1 MSYTKEKPRADQIVF
16 GFHKI
21 VGGVLSVML
30 GLWATLAS
38 ASQVILQLPPDAQG
52 LDGHLRAASLSIETA
67 AQDDATPQDIM
78 AAARADYGRLTAAL
92 YQVGHYSGVISI
104 LVDGREAASISPLA
118 EARAVSQIVI
128 QVAPGPL
135 FTFAE
140 ATVTPL
146 APNTEL
152 PEDFAAGRPAFSG
165 FIGDAAR
172 ASVLSWREAG
182 HAKADIRDQGLT
194 ANHRNAQLS
203 ARITIDPGPR
213 LRFGNLIVTNP
224 GNVRPERVVEI
235 AGLPT
240 GEVYSPEDLQRASQ
254 RLRRT
259 GAFSSVVLEDAET
272 IRPVNTLD
280 VNATLADA
288 PPRRIGFGAELSSLE
303 GLTLSGFW
311 LHRNLFGGAERLRLD
326 AEVAGIG
333 GESGG
338 IDYSVGFRYD
348 RPATFTPDTS
358 LFFSGRLEQLD
369 EPDFR
374 ERSGRI
380 GGGVAH
386 IFSDKLDGEL
396 GIAYQFTDI
405 RDAFGS
411 RELSHILL
419 PSRLTYDSRDVE
431 LNATEGAIA
440 EVEFMPFVGLD
451 NDAAGARIFLDVR
464 SYVSLTEDNRFVF
477 ATRGQIGSV
486 AGARAFEVP
495 PGLLFFSGGAGTV
508 RGQDF
513 KSLGIP
519 FLPGLQIGGRSFA
532 AISAELRAN
541 ITGPWGAVGFVDY
554 AKVSRGSVF
563 DGFTDDHAGAGFGV
577 RYDTGLGPIRVDI
590 ATPIGSNAGEN
601 FELYVGIGQ
610 AF

>member
-1 MSYTKEKPRADQIVF
+1 
-16 GFHKI
+16 
-21 VGGVLSVML
+21 ML

-152 PEDFAAGRPAFSG
+152 PEGFAAGRPAFSG

-224 GNVRPERVVEI
+224 GNVRPERVGEI

-431 LNATEGAIA
+431 LNATEGAFA

-554 AKVSRGSVF
+554 AVIGQGSFF
-563 DGFTDDHAGAGFGV
+563 DGFPDDHAGAGVGV
-577 RYDTGLGPIRVDI
+577 RYDTGLGPSRVDI

>member
-1 MSYTKEKPRADQIVF
+1 MKTHANHMGSLLGAMV
-16 GFHKI
+16 GF
-21 VGGVLSVML
+21 
-30 GLWATLAS
+30 WASLVS
-38 ASQVILQLPPDAQG
+38 ASEVVLQLPPGAQG
-52 LDGHLRAASLSIETA
+52 LDGHLRGASLSVETA
-67 AQDDATPQDIM
+67 AKDDATPQDIM
-78 AAARADYGRLTAAL
+78 AAARADYGRMAAAL
-92 YQVGHYSGVISI
+92 YEVGYYGGVVSV
-104 LVDGREAASISPLA
+104 LVDGREAANISPLA
-118 EARAVSQIVI
+118 QTRAVSQVVI
-128 QVAPGPL
+128 QVEPGPL
-135 FTFAE
+135 FTFSRASV
-140 ATVTPL
+140 APL
-146 APNTEL
+146 APGTEL
-152 PEDFAAGRPAFSG
+152 PEGFAPGRPAFSG
-165 FIGDAAR
+165 VIGDAAR
-172 ASVLSWREAG
+172 ASVEAWRDAG
-182 HAKADIRDQGLT
+182 HAKVEIRDQGLT
-194 ANHRNAQLS
+194 ADHRNAQLS
-203 ARITIDPGPR
+203 AEITLAPGPR
-213 LRFGNLIVTNP
+213 LRFGNLIVTTP

-240 GEVYSPEDLQRASQ
+240 GEIYAPEELKRANE

-272 IRPVNTLD
+272 IRPVDTLD
-280 VNATLADA
+280 INATLADA

-303 GLTLSGFW
+303 GLGLSGFW
-311 LHRNLFGGAERLRLD
+311 MHRNLFGGAERLRLD
-326 AEVAGIG
+326 AEVSGIG
-333 GESGG
+333 GDSGG

-358 LFFSGRLEQLD
+358 LFFAGRAQQLE

-374 ERSGRI
+374 ERSIRL
-380 GGGVAH
+380 GGGVSH
-386 IFSDKLDGEL
+386 IFSDEL
-396 GIAYQFTDI
+396 TGDIGLAYQFSDV

-411 RELSHILL
+411 RELQHILI

-431 LNATEGAIA
+431 LNATKGAFA
-440 EVEFMPFVGLD
+440 EVEFTPFVGLD
-451 NDAAGARIFLDVR
+451 NDAAGARIFVDVR
-464 SYVSLTEDNRFVF
+464 SYVSLTADNRFVF
-477 ATRGQIGSV
+477 ATRGQLGSV

-495 PGLLFFSGGAGTV
+495 PGMLFFSGGAGTV

-519 FLPGLQIGGRSFA
+519 FTPAIQVGGRSFA
-532 AISAELRAN
+532 AISAEIRAN

-577 RYDTGLGPIRVDI
+577 RYDTGLGPIRVDV